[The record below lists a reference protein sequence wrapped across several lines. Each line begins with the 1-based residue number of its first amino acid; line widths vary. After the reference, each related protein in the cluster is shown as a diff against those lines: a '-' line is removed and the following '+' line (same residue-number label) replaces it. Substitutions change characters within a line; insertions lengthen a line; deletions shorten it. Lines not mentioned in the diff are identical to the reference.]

1 MYVME
6 AIVSVISRVFSK
18 LISVKTTHMLRV
30 FLGLGHEPLMLSQL
44 STAGRGIGDHRSA
57 FSRL

>member
-1 MYVME
+1 ME
-6 AIVSVISRVFSK
+6 AVVSVISRVFSK